1 MDQPIKP
8 EGIFERLWLWF
19 RSDDAEHQYVCAATD
34 LADVERRMRV
44 LERAS
49 VGPPFV
55 TFNH

>member
-1 MDQPIKP
+1 MDHRIKP
-8 EGIFERLWLWF
+8 YSIVQRLLRWF
-19 RSDDAEHQYVCAATD
+19 RPDDAEHQYLCAATD
-34 LADVERRMRV
+34 VADLERRMRV